1 MNRLLTIVG
10 STVVVG
16 LVGWTPAAQAQP
28 GDARVLS
35 NGTAARRAAFASS
48 GFIEGVVAD
57 ERGTPLAGA
66 MVSAL
71 GATSAVAVTD
81 KGGLFTLG
89 LPPGQYVLRAH
100 LAGFVPSR
108 RQFVEVGAASPAHYA
123 ITLQRAAGANA
134 SPANAS
140 TLPAPRM
147 PPP

>member
-1 MNRLLTIVG
+1 MNRLLAIVG

-28 GDARVLS
+28 GDALAASGGSTRRV
-35 NGTAARRAAFASS
+35 AFAAS
-48 GFIEGVVAD
+48 GVIEGVVAD
-57 ERGTPLAGA
+57 ERGAPLAGA

-81 KGGLFTLG
+81 KHGVFTLE

-108 RQFVEVGAASPAHYA
+108 RQFVDARVTSPTRYA
-123 ITLQRAAGANA
+123 ITLQRAASANA
-134 SPANAS
+134 AS
-140 TLPAPRM
+140 SAAPTPWTRAG
-147 PPP
+147 